1 MATLTELSDLF
12 DNPDLIKKISAAL
25 CISVKAL
32 LDGTP
37 TTADRQYAAKVFAAP
52 NAEAHRILKD
62 VLAVNEAQTVDDIIN
77 ATDAQI
83 QNSVDAAVPFMRD
96 ADAGI

>member
-32 LDGTP
+32 LDATP
-37 TTADRQYAAKVFAAP
+37 TTADHQYAAKVFAAP

-83 QNSVDAAVPFMRD
+83 QTSVDAAVPFMRD
-96 ADAGI
+96 ADANI